1 MAISRWCAAPEPEIW
16 QWHNEE
22 TDQWENSPVDQHD
35 RCKFEW
41 RKGHCE
47 FDDYCWSDDE
57 REARLCTCKCHSPL
71 V

>member
-1 MAISRWCAAPEPEIW
+1 MISRWCAALEPEIW
-16 QWHNEE
+16 TSLGQDGEPDE
-22 TDQWENSPVDQHD
+22 DFAVSPHV
-35 RCKFEW
+35 RCRFEW

-47 FDDYCWSDDE
+47 QDDYCWSDDE